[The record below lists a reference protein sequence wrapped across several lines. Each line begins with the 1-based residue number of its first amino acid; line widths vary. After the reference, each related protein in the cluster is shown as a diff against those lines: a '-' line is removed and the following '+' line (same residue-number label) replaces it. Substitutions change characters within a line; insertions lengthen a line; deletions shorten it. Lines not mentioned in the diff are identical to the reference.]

1 MLVMSAAAAEGLGAE
16 RVMTEASL
24 AASLDR
30 IFQVQPHMSG
40 PYSLTMAIVGI
51 VVAITPGVW
60 HIARPVHVIAHEAAH
75 ATIGAAVG
83 LKIIKMEFKFNGEG
97 KTRLAGDDS
106 SLIQFPAAFVGYLG
120 PGAFGVGAAELI
132 RIGHSVAVLWVA
144 VAGLIPIMYLA
155 RKSVGVI
162 IVIATFVVL
171 LLLAGSA
178 SVGVQ
183 VTTAYVIAWFLLVS
197 GARVITVHGRRAG
210 DAGVLR
216 EMTGLPNV
224 IWPVL
229 WFIGAAAGLLFGAG
243 LLL

>member
-1 MLVMSAAAAEGLGAE
+1 
-16 RVMTEASL
+16 MTAASL

-40 PYSLTMAIVGI
+40 PYAVTMAIVGI
-51 VVAITPGVW
+51 ALTVVPGVW
-60 HIARPVHVIAHEAAH
+60 HVARPVNAIVHEAAH

-83 LKIIKMEFKFNGEG
+83 LKITKMEFKFNGDG
-97 KTRLAGDDS
+97 GTGVGGDDS
-106 SLIQFPAAFVGYLG
+106 SLIRFPAAFVGYLG
-120 PGAFGVGAAELI
+120 PSAFGIGAAELI
-132 RIGHSVAVLWVA
+132 RIGHSVAVLWIA

-183 VTTAYVIAWFLLVS
+183 VTTAYAITWFLLVS
-197 GARVITVHGRRAG
+197 GARVIRQHGKGAR
-210 DAGVLR
+210 DAGILR
-216 EMTGLPNV
+216 EMTGIPHAV
-224 IWPVL
+224 WPVL
-229 WFIGAAAGLLFGAG
+229 WFTGAAAGLLFGAV

>member
-1 MLVMSAAAAEGLGAE
+1 VTA
-16 RVMTEASL
+16 ASL

-40 PYSLTMAIVGI
+40 PYALTMAIVGV

-60 HIARPVHVIAHEAAH
+60 HIARPFHAMAHEAAH

-83 LKIIKMEFKFNGEG
+83 LKITKMEFKFNGDG
-97 KTRLAGDDS
+97 KTGISGDES

-120 PGAFGVGAAELI
+120 PTAFGVGAAELI
-132 RIGHSVAVLWVA
+132 RIGHSVAVLWIA

-155 RKSVGVI
+155 RKSVGVV

-178 SVGVQ
+178 SVGMQ
-183 VTTAYVIAWFLLVS
+183 VTTAYGIAWFLLVS
-197 GARVITVHGRRAG
+197 GARVITQHGRGAT
-210 DAGVLR
+210 DAGILR
-216 EMTGLPNV
+216 EMTGLPRGV
-224 IWPVL
+224 WPVL